1 MTDHF
6 TTVSTMI
13 EELRSSDP
21 EQRLSS
27 MRGIHLIAQT
37 LGPDRTKSELIP
49 YLTDY
54 IDDNDEVLRVFANAL
69 ATMIPEV
76 GGIHH
81 ASSLLNPLET
91 LCSLDEVT
99 VRDEAVSSLGSIGD
113 ALFRADAA
121 ALQQE
126 FVTLVLRLGK
136 SELPQGRS
144 SACYLIATPYP
155 HVQVA
160 TKATLRQGFL
170 KLCAD
175 EEIMVRRSACVA
187 LGKNLAKC
195 LGQQCVDFLT
205 SFSSFCRDS
214 SDGVRLQAVPTAVA
228 ILPLLPD
235 SGVAQVTSLL
245 KTLSS
250 DSSWRVRYM
259 VADRLGDISKALS
272 QTDLQ
277 KTLIPVFKSL
287 TQDAEPE
294 IRASAVFNMQHLLAV
309 PVDANSKK
317 DVVVNGTRLLT
328 DQNAHVRM
336 SLASALLK
344 CATLV
349 TKDLWSSSLVPA
361 CIKLLQDTDAD
372 VRLAVVSSF
381 SSLGNTQEA
390 KELAPKLVPVVL
402 ALTADPKWRIR
413 EVVVGQIP
421 SVVSSLGR
429 SADEMMDAIVK
440 GLSDRVAT
448 IRAASTQSVCR
459 LVVESGVA
467 WARTALLPKLAPLA
481 LGEGFTS
488 RVTFLQVIAALLPN
502 VEVDAGFVQGALWPL
517 MSALCADRVANVR
530 VNASKVIVLMKK
542 FGKCFPAAEAA
553 LLKLAADE
561 DQDVKIACK

>member
-1 MTDHF
+1 MNDHF
-6 TTVSTMI
+6 AAVNTMI
-13 EELRSSDP
+13 EELRSNDP
-21 EQRLSS
+21 EQRLAS

-69 ATMIPEV
+69 ATMIQEV

-81 ASSLLNPLET
+81 ASSLLMPLET

-99 VRDEAVSSLGSIGD
+99 VRDEAVNSLSSIGD

-126 FVTLVLRLGK
+126 FVNLVLRLGK

-235 SGVAQVTSLL
+235 TGIAQVTSLL
-245 KTLSS
+245 KTLAS

-259 VADRLGDISKALS
+259 VADKLAEISKALS

-277 KTLIPVFKSL
+277 KTLVPVFKSL

-294 IRASAVFNMQHLLAV
+294 IRAAAVFNMQHLLSA
-309 PVDANSKK
+309 PLDANAKK
-317 DVVVNGTRLLT
+317 DVIASGTRLVT

-336 SLASALLK
+336 SLASSLLK
-344 CATLV
+344 SAVFV
-349 TKDLWSSSLVPA
+349 TKETWLASIVPTCA
-361 CIKLLQDTDAD
+361 RLLQDSDAD
-372 VRLAVVSSF
+372 VRLSVVSSF
-381 SSLGNTQEA
+381 SSLGNTPEA
-390 KELAPKLVPVVL
+390 KELAPKLVPVVI

-421 SVVSSLGR
+421 SIVTSLGK
-429 SADEMMDAIVK
+429 SADEMLDVIVK

-467 WARTALLPKLAPLA
+467 WARTALMPKLAVLA
-481 LGEGFTS
+481 AGDNYTR
-488 RVTFLQVIAALLPN
+488 RVTFLQVIAALVPHA
-502 VEVDAGFVQGALWPL
+502 EVDAGFTQTVLWTMVAPL
-517 MSALCADRVANVR
+517 VGDRVANVR
-530 VNASKVIVLMKK
+530 LNAAKVLVLMKK
-542 FGKCFPAAEAA
+542 FGKSCAAADAA
-553 LLKLAADE
+553 LSKLASDE